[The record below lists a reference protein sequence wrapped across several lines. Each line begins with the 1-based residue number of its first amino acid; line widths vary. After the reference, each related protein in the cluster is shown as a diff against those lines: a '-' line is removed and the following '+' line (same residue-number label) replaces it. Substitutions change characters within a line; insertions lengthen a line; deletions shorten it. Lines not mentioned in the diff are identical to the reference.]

1 MSITNMNPTNICYT
15 GTDSLKTG
23 NHTKKQFLDIMNK
36 YLKKGCSNNLKFMKC
51 KSCKKLQKI
60 VTADVSKQIKA
71 KLKNKTYKTPS
82 KTEQRIIKQ
91 RSKCEKCKKNTRT
104 RKCKLKDYMLYS
116 GAEVGLCP

>member
-1 MSITNMNPTNICYT
+1 
-15 GTDSLKTG
+15 
-23 NHTKKQFLDIMNK
+23 
-36 YLKKGCSNNLKFMKC
+36 MKC

-60 VTADVSKQIKA
+60 VTVDVTKQIKA

-91 RSKCEKCKKNTRT
+91 RNKCDKCKKNTRT

-116 GAEVGLCP
+116 GAEMGLCP